1 MHATKQPHISAKLF
15 RKRLLQY
22 CWKGKKEKVSVNER
36 MNAKYHSK
44 SKTKIN
50 SDRRKNVKSDNQ
62 LLCHWRD
69 TLRLLCLKAGALW
82 SLSRLS
88 STQQSCLYHQRT
100 AALPAK
106 GCKGKSGMF
115 GQLPC
120 FPASSLTFYFQVLTL
135 PTRSFFLPNLKIP
148 SRWLFFFFSPNWDII
163 LRIWPRSD
171 PTMSLFPVLQLVLRS
186 SRKALKKSLTMQI
199 NV

>member
-1 MHATKQPHISAKLF
+1 MKGWMLSTILKA
-15 RKRLLQY
+15 RLRSTVT
-22 CWKGKKEKVSVNER
+22 EER
-36 MNAKYHSK
+36 MLSLITNCSV
-44 SKTKIN
+44 IEG
-50 SDRRKNVKSDNQ
+50 
-62 LLCHWRD
+62 
-69 TLRLLCLKAGALW
+69 TLSGYFVWKPGALW